1 MGPGSASVPLLR
13 WGPRSSA
20 TRSRRGRAGA
30 GSVVATLVGAGCA
43 GPQST
48 LSPAGIDAEQIA
60 TLWWWMAGG
69 AAFVWCTVVG
79 IAVYAIWIRP
89 AEHERT
95 HGVRLILIGGVVFPT
110 VVLAALLA
118 YGLSVL
124 PRLLLPGEPE
134 GLRIEVVGEEWWWRV
149 RYQEPGQEAVES
161 ANEVRLP
168 VGRRTTLLLAS
179 ADVIHSF
186 WVPALAGKIDMIP
199 GRTNRIALEPTR
211 TGVFRGACAEFCGT
225 SHALMGFRAVVMEP
239 EAFSEWLASERRPAD
254 AADTPRGARIF
265 RGYGCGACHT
275 VRGVSEMGS
284 VGPDLTHVGSRV
296 SLAAGMLPNDS
307 AAFHTWIASSSTLKP
322 DVHMPAFSMLTPTE
336 LGALAA
342 WLERLQ

>member
-1 MGPGSASVPLLR
+1 MPLLR
-13 WGPRSSA
+13 PEPRSGA
-20 TRSRRGRAGA
+20 TVPRRRRAWVGP
-30 GSVVATLVGAGCA
+30 VGAAFLAAACA

-48 LSPAGIDAEQIA
+48 LSPAGTDAEQIA
-60 TLWWWMAGG
+60 MLWWWMAGG

-89 AEHERT
+89 AEHDRT
-95 HGVRLILIGGVVFPT
+95 HGVRLILVGGVVFPT

-118 YGLSVL
+118 YGLSIL
-124 PRLLLPGEPE
+124 PRLLLPGESD

-149 RYQEPGQEAVES
+149 RYLEPGQEAVES

-168 VGRRTTLLLAS
+168 VGRRTTLTLTS

-211 TGVFRGACAEFCGT
+211 TGIFRGACAEFCGT

-239 EAFSEWLASERRPAD
+239 DEFSAWLARERRPA
-254 AADTPRGARIF
+254 AGAEPTDTTGGARIF

-275 VRGVSEMGS
+275 VRGVSEMGT